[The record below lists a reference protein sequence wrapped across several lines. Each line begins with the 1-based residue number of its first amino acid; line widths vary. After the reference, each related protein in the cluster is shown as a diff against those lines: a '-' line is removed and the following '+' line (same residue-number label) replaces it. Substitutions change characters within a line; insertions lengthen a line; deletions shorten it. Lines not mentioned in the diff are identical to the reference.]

1 MDIEVSKGEF
11 TILEKILY
19 NLIIRRLQMKLFKM
33 ANSDSKLKIGMAQIS
48 PVWLDKDR
56 TIEKVINQLKEAAIK
71 HCELLVFGEGLLPGY
86 PFWLELTNASV
97 FNSKMQKEIHAHY
110 ARNSIQLEAGELDQI
125 CKFCRELNIATYL
138 GIIERPKD
146 RGGHSLYCSL
156 VYIDA
161 LGKIQSVHRK
171 LQPTYDERL
180 TWSPGDGHGLQVH
193 SLKKFTV
200 GGLNCWENWMPL
212 PRTALYGLGEN
223 LHIAVW
229 PGSDHNTRDITR
241 FIARE
246 SRSFVVS
253 VSSMMRKQ
261 DFPEDTPYLNEILEN
276 APDILANGGSCI
288 AGPDGEWLVEP
299 QIGKEGLITYE
310 IDFNRV
316 LEERQ
321 NFDPVGHYSRPDVT
335 RLIVNR
341 DRQTVVKYTVDQNK
355 EEPKG

>member
-1 MDIEVSKGEF
+1 LFDEQNCRSMSKNDSE
-11 TILEKILY
+11 L
-19 NLIIRRLQMKLFKM
+19 RL
-33 ANSDSKLKIGMAQIS
+33 GMAQIS
-48 PVWLDKDR
+48 PVWLDK
-56 TIEKVINQLKEAAIK
+56 EKTLEKIISYINEAADK
-71 HCELLVFGEGLLPGY
+71 KCELLVFGEGLLPGY
-86 PFWLELTNASV
+86 PFWLGLTNATE
-97 FNSKMQKEIHAHY
+97 FNSKMQKELHAHY
-110 ARNSIQLEAGELDQI
+110 IRNAIQIEAGELNI
-125 CKFCRELNIATYL
+125 VAKLCRDRKISIYL
-138 GIIERPKD
+138 GLIERPLN

-156 VYIDA
+156 VYIDSN
-161 LGKIQSVHRK
+161 GEIGSVHRK

-212 PRTALYGLGEN
+212 PRTALYGLGED

-253 VSSMMRKQ
+253 VSSLMRRN
-261 DFPEDTPYLNEILEN
+261 DFPKNTPYLDQILHDC
-276 APDILANGGSCI
+276 PDVLANGGSCI
-288 AGPDGEWLVEP
+288 AGPDGEWIIEP
-299 QIGKEGLITYE
+299 QIDSEGLIIQD

-321 NFDPVGHYSRPDVT
+321 NFDAVGHYSRPDVT
-335 RLIVNR
+335 RLSVNR
-341 DRQTVVKYTVDQNK
+341 ERQSILELEDRDKIQ
-355 EEPKG
+355 E